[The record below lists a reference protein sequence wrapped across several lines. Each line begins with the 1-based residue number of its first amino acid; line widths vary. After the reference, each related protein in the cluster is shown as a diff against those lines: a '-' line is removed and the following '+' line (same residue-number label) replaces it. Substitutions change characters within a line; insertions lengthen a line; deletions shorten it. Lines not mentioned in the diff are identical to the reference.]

1 MTLADLKA
9 MHRDKVRNW
18 SIKNLKADA
27 DFMADCRENED
38 LRDWVLSQRPEIKS
52 EKSHKIKFLG
62 LKPVT
67 EAEHVKSPPVALV
80 EPEAVEKIPR
90 TVQLYRDVVKHSK
103 RNGFL
108 I

>member
-9 MHRDKVRNW
+9 IHKDKVRNW

-67 EAEHVKSPPVALV
+67 EAEPVKSPPVALV
-80 EPEAVEKIPR
+80 EAVEKIPR
-90 TVQLYRDVVKHSK
+90 TVQLYRDVVKYSNN
-103 RNGFL
+103 NGFL